1 MVVHGD
7 SKLVVDFIVG
17 TASPNKRLLL
27 TAMRT
32 VKKGLDR
39 LPVSVEV
46 VHIPRG
52 ENAICDWLAK

>member
-17 TASPNKRLLL
+17 TASPNKRSLL

-46 VHIPRG
+46 VHIPRS